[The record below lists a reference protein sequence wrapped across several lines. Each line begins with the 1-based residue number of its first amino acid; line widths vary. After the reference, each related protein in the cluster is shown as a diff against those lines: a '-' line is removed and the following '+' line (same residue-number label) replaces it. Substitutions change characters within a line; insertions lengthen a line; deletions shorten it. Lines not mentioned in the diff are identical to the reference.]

1 MPKFAANLS
10 FIFQEIGFLDRFAA
24 AAQCGFKA
32 VEYLGA
38 YDHPPETVAAHLR
51 TTVSS
56 RRLFNMPPGNWAA
69 GERGMAA
76 LPGRE
81 AEFRAGVEQALIYA
95 KATNCRL
102 LHAMAGLWPEGRD
115 RAEALRVYAAN
126 LRYAAERL
134 APEGITVIIEPI
146 NNRDIP
152 GYFLNTTSQAM
163 AVIEQVGRPNLQ
175 LQLDL
180 YHVQIMEGDLA
191 HHIRDPGRPL
201 PAYPD
206 RRQSRPARARYR
218 RDQLPVPVRSAR
230 TRSAMPAGSAA
241 STGRRAKLGPGSAGP
256 SATAFEARAMRIVI
270 TGGCGF
276 LGRRLAVLLLSGAAA
291 SARSTSW
298 YCSTMRHRRCPCPM
312 TSGSGLRSAISPIAK
327 PYGSC

>member
-10 FIFQEIGFLDRFAA
+10 FIFQEVDFLDRFAA
-24 AAQCGFKA
+24 AAECGFKA

-38 YDHPPETVAAHLR
+38 YDHPPETVAAQLQKHGLAQA
-51 TTVSS
+51 
-56 RRLFNMPPGNWAA
+56 LFNMPPGDWAA

-81 AEFRAGVEQALIYA
+81 DEFRAGVDKALTYA

-102 LHAMAGLWPEGRD
+102 LHAMAGLWPDGRD
-115 RAEALRVYAAN
+115 RAEAERTYIAN

-152 GYFLNTTSQAM
+152 GYFLNTTTQAM
-163 AVIEQVGRPNLQ
+163 AVIERVGHPNLQ

-191 HHIRDPGRPL
+191 HHIRALAGRYPHIQIAGNPGRNEPDVGEIN
-201 PAYPD
+201 YPYLFD
-206 RRQSRPARARYR
+206 LLDEIGYSGWIGCEYRPKADTRAGLGWAARY
-218 RDQLPVPVRSAR
+218 
-230 TRSAMPAGSAA
+230 GIK
-241 STGRRAKLGPGSAGP
+241 G
-256 SATAFEARAMRIVI
+256 
-270 TGGCGF
+270 
-276 LGRRLAVLLLSGAAA
+276 
-291 SARSTSW
+291 
-298 YCSTMRHRRCPCPM
+298 
-312 TSGSGLRSAISPIAK
+312 
-327 PYGSC
+327 